1 MGTNCKKKEKT
12 EGKNSTL
19 HRCGQQTIL
28 HRGHWVYVGVCIY
41 RSDKPDPGT
50 PHVVDT
56 RETPKKTAI
65 NKNNKNNTLRIIII
79 CKKKVYIIFKIFK
92 HLQPYVSKHN
102 YVHSLINARAPKKS

>member
-12 EGKNSTL
+12 EGKIQHYTD
-19 HRCGQQTIL
+19 
-28 HRGHWVYVGVCIY
+28 VGSRRSYTAGTEFMSV
-41 RSDKPDPGT
+41 SDKPDPGT

-79 CKKKVYIIFKIFK
+79 CKKKVYIIFKIF
-92 HLQPYVSKHN
+92 
-102 YVHSLINARAPKKS
+102 